1 MNAGQRR
8 FAKEYSIDHNGAAA
22 AIRAGYKSRWA
33 KQTASRLL
41 QKPDV
46 ADLVMKLDAAKRDD
60 LGISAASI
68 VAEANR
74 LIEGAFAGKFPA
86 SVGMRGVELK
96 AKLAGLLVERVE
108 ETVAVVYTLKLDRD
122 LRLEAGDE

>member
-8 FAKEYSIDHNGAAA
+8 FAEEYSVDHNGAAA
-22 AIRAGYKSRWA
+22 AVRAGYASRRG
-33 KQTASRLL
+33 KQTATRLL

-60 LGISAASI
+60 LGITAAST
-68 VAEANR
+68 VEEVNR
-74 LIEGAFAGKFPA
+74 FIEGAFAGKYPA
-86 SVGMRGVELK
+86 SVGMRGLELK

-108 ETVAVVYTLKLDRD
+108 QVSLNTYTLKPGSGSASRDR
-122 LRLEAGDE
+122 R

>member
-8 FAKEYSIDHNGAAA
+8 FAEEYSVDHNGSAAA
-22 AIRAGYKSRWA
+22 LRAGYSPRRA
-33 KQTASRLL
+33 KQTAHRLL

-46 ADLVMKLDAAKRDD
+46 ADLVMKLDSEKRDD
-60 LGISAASI
+60 LGITAASI
-68 VAEANR
+68 VAELNR
-74 LIEGAFAGKFPA
+74 FIDGAFAKKFPA